1 MMARKSAQQ
10 KLRSRL
16 KELRKQAGL
25 TQEELGFMIKLDRS
39 YISGVERGV
48 RNPSIKNV
56 AKIAKALNVSIS
68 DLTNF

>member
-1 MMARKSAQQ
+1 MARKSAQQ
-10 KLRSRL
+10 KLGSRL

-56 AKIAKALNVSIS
+56 AKIAKALNVSVS
-68 DLTNF
+68 DLTDF

>member
-10 KLRSRL
+10 KLGSRL

>member
-1 MMARKSAQQ
+1 MARKSAQQ
-10 KLRSRL
+10 KLGSRL

>member
-1 MMARKSAQQ
+1 MARKSAQQ
-10 KLRSRL
+10 KLGSKL
-16 KELRKQAGL
+16 KELRKQSGL

-56 AKIAKALNVSIS
+56 AKIARALNVKIS
-68 DLTNF
+68 ELINF